1 YTKKG
6 GAKMFNPYD
15 FYITPEEFAQ
25 AEANGICKD
34 TLIWRI
40 RRQGWGKQRAL
51 TEPVQFQDRDK
62 FSVIWDEWGKLAEEN
77 GVSRSVFRYRL
88 RRGWTEEKAAT
99 TPKIDRNEH
108 MKRMCELSPR
118 TKRRKF
124 SEDLVRLAESN
135 GVSYRT
141 LQSRV
146 KKLGWDPYTAATTP
160 VVSLREIQRKGNQ
173 AFRKKYGPNPN
184 GIFFLKREGVQ
195 A

>member
-1 YTKKG
+1 
-6 GAKMFNPYD
+6 MFNPYD

-34 TLIWRI
+34 TLIWRV
-40 RRQGWGKQRAL
+40 RRQGWSKQRAL

-62 FSVIWDEWGKLAEEN
+62 FSAIWDKWGKLAEEN
-77 GVSRSVFRYRL
+77 GVSRAVFRYRL
-88 RRGWTEEKAAT
+88 RRGWTKEKAAT
-99 TPKIDRNEH
+99 TPKIDQNEH

-124 SEDLVRLAESN
+124 SEKLVKLAEKN
-135 GVSYRT
+135 GIRYTT

-160 VVSLREIQRKGNQ
+160 VMSLREIQRKGNQ